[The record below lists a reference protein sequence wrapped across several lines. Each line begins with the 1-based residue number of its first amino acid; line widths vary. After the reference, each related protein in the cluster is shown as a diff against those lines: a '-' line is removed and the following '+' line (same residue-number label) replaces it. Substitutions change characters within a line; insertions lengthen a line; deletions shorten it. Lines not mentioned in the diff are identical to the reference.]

1 MNLKNIYEKW
11 RTWDIS
17 TLHLLMVLNLYGN
30 RTFNDMNQYPVFPWI
45 FTEYKSE
52 TFPEN
57 FIDKIRPLD
66 SPMGMLEISQETKDR
81 RKEYISHWNLG
92 RSDDDDEE
100 EGDKYDR
107 YGSHYSTSL
116 YVSYYLVRMFPFSSI
131 RIELQG
137 ASFDDPNR
145 LFNAIDTSFD
155 CSSTQKSDLRELV
168 PELFCCPEILL
179 NNNDFNFGE
188 IKDDKDKSSNSM
200 KLVQEVVAPK
210 WSKNDPYLF
219 VKKHRELLESFEV
232 STNINKWINLIFG
245 YLQKGKDA
253 NEIHN
258 LFAEQSYEDY
268 ESIYDKLEKDDK
280 EISCRM
286 LEFGVTPNQ
295 IFKGE
300 IPKRKTDV
308 DKYIKNKL
316 FYNTLL
322 EMKKNKNRDLINKS
336 RLNLEEIKYEFNSK
350 FIPDKIYYFPKDNNH
365 DNIKKNTSEIYLM
378 NKDNLEIYL
387 RKNDKIIVN

>member
-1 MNLKNIYEKW
+1 MNKKIYKKNYMNLKNIYDKW

-17 TLHLLMVLNLYGN
+17 TLHLLMVLNLYAN

-52 TFPEN
+52 TFPEK

-286 LEFGVTPNQ
+286 LEFGVTPN
-295 IFKGE
+295 
-300 IPKRKTDV
+300 
-308 DKYIKNKL
+308 
-316 FYNTLL
+316 
-322 EMKKNKNRDLINKS
+322 S
-336 RLNLEEIKYEFNSK
+336 
-350 FIPDKIYYFPKDNNH
+350 
-365 DNIKKNTSEIYLM
+365 NILQDISFSSLSILS
-378 NKDNLEIYL
+378 
-387 RKNDKIIVN
+387 